1 MRGSKSF
8 GPFIVASP
16 KGAIGPGS
24 AVKVTSITWAA

>member
-16 KGAIGPGS
+16 NGATGPGS
-24 AVKVTSITWAA
+24 AVKVTSIT